1 LDSNRFDTWTRN
13 RALRLS
19 RREALRITGAS
30 GVAAAFSAMAPD
42 TLAQTTCSLTVH
54 GETAGGPSTSTTFD
68 GTLQFSIGPDGAF
81 SQASFTL
88 NGGAAGP
95 ASGSLAGRAFDLVI
109 SLGSGQTLTLSGAA
123 DKKGPACPTAAAG
136 ILGGPQPGDLGAW
149 QATGSGAAHAPVTTS
164 GQTTISNQ
172 SPGSNCQSPS
182 FACGPNCCPGGAT
195 CTDANQGICACPN
208 GTEQCGTNC
217 VSSCSD
223 GQPLDLDSC
232 TCPDPQAAC
241 IQNQQTCQNHGQCC
255 SGYCGGGT
263 CFDCAG
269 KVCGDFGC
277 IDPSKDTQ
285 NCGNCGNVCIDD
297 NGFCLDG
304 VCQCIPDGQPV
315 GSSSS
320 SCCSQGMVGPTGL
333 CGCSHIGEACS
344 STGQCCEN
352 ATLGAVCVPDI
363 GCCLTSGGSCSSD
376 ADCCFSQPGSIPQ
389 AACINGT
396 CGNKS

>member
-1 LDSNRFDTWTRN
+1 LDSNRFDNWTRN

-30 GVAAAFSAMAPD
+30 GVAAAFSAMAPE

-109 SLGSGQTLTLSGAA
+109 SLGSGQSLTLSGAA
-123 DKKGPACPTAAAG
+123 DKKGPDCPTAAAG
-136 ILGGPQPGDLGAW
+136 ILSGPQPGDLGAW

-164 GQTTISNQ
+164 GQTTIGNQ

-277 IDPSKDTQ
+277 IDPSKDSQ
-285 NCGNCGNVCIDD
+285 NCGNCGNVCIAP
-297 NGFCLDG
+297 NG
-304 VCQCIPDGQPV
+304 VCVGGVCGCVPDGSPC
-315 GSSSS
+315 SFDSD
-320 SCCSQGMVGPTGL
+320 CCSQGCNVSSGT
-333 CGCSHIGEACS
+333 CGCVGI
-344 STGQCCEN
+344 
-352 ATLGAVCVPDI
+352 
-363 GCCLTSGGSCSSD
+363 GGSCSFTE
-376 ADCCFSQPGSIPQ
+376 DCCQPGGDLFATCFFQTNTCTSIPKP
-389 AACINGT
+389 CESNT
-396 CGNKS
+396 ECLSGNCADGSCQ